1 MAKCP
6 RQLFPKIGQSVLA
19 IINSSLSSGAVPAN
33 SKHAVVQPII
43 KKPGLN
49 QTVLVNFKLVSNLP
63 FLSLFLEDCLYIV
76 EVFFEKAWHPGSFS
90 IQI

>member
-6 RQLFPKIGQSVLA
+6 HQLFPRIGQSVLA

-33 SKHAVVQPII
+33 SKHAVVQPVI

-49 QTVLVNFKLVSNLP
+49 QTVLVNFKPVSKLP
-63 FLSLFLEDCLYIV
+63 LLEDCLYIV
-76 EVFFEKAWHPGSFS
+76 EFFFGKAWHPGSFS

>member
-63 FLSLFLEDCLYIV
+63 FLSLFFRRLFI
-76 EVFFEKAWHPGSFS
+76 HS
-90 IQI
+90 